1 MVNRPD
7 ASVRANRVRRSPGLP
22 GRQSPFDVSG
32 VRLFPIRPAPN
43 RRDGPTADCRDSR
56 RAGKCAR
63 AVESILVSSREGPFE
78 GPATI
83 KLPAVPGDSL
93 HTS

>member
-1 MVNRPD
+1 M
-7 ASVRANRVRRSPGLP
+7 P

-32 VRLFPIRPAPN
+32 VRPFPIWPAPN
-43 RRDGPTADCRDSR
+43 RRERPAADSRDSR

-63 AVESILVSSREGPFE
+63 AVESILVSSRKGPFE

-83 KLPAVPGDSL
+83 KPPAVPGDSL
-93 HTS
+93 PQTCSAPLAAKCI